1 MISEKYFFKEYQ
13 YLETI
18 NKNIEKIKQVFQ
30 IDELKFLDDLFWNYL
45 ILLIKSVNPN
55 IDEKKDDML
64 LEIICDFINSESE
77 FIDYNVIYENENN
90 PFVGPERTERIYKN
104 KLYEYISKGAFDNA
118 E

>member
-18 NKNIEKIKQVFQ
+18 KKDIEKIKQIFQ
-30 IDELKFLDDLFWNYL
+30 TDECFLDDLFWNYL

-55 IDEKKDDML
+55 IDEDEDELL
-64 LEIICDFINSESE
+64 LEIIYDFMNSEDK
-77 FIDYNVIYENENN
+77 FMDYNIIYEDENN
-90 PFVGPERTERIYKN
+90 PFVSPHRTKRFYKD
-104 KLYEYISKGAFDNA
+104 KLYEYISRGFSNDA